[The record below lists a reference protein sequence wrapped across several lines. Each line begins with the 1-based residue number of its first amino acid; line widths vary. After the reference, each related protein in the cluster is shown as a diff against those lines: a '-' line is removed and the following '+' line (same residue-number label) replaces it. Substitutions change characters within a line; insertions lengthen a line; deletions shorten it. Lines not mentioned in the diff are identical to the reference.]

1 MRHPGL
7 LTPPQPHLGDAI
19 RLAYDYAPCGIC
31 YSSLGEGGWS
41 VYDLKLG
48 CGDAEPEYVYIK
60 PGMLPIPLTDTAF
73 EALESLVKER
83 LRMKP

>member
-7 LTPPQPHLGDAI
+7 LTPPQNDLGDAI

-31 YSSLGEGGWS
+31 YLQGQGWS
-41 VYDLKLG
+41 VYDLRLG

-60 PGMLPIPLTDTAF
+60 PGMLPMPLTDHAF
-73 EALESLVKER
+73 SVLESLVKSR
-83 LRMKP
+83 LGSKW